1 MKRIL
6 PILLAVLL
14 LIGCTMSTTV
24 LADSTDA
31 TVSADTQESKYVEGR
46 DTIILFTSD
55 VHCGIDQGFG
65 YAGLVAMRDSLAKDN
80 NVLLIDDG
88 DSVQGEPLGTLTK
101 GAAIIDLMNAVG
113 YDLAIPGNHEF
124 DYGMDSFFSFVEK
137 ADFPYISCNF
147 NKKGELV
154 LPAYVVMDV
163 AGTKIGFVGITTP
176 ESISNGTP
184 TTFKDADGNYIYGF
198 MEGNNGQNMYDAVQS
213 AVDAA
218 REEGADYVIAVA
230 HLGNEA
236 GSSPYNYADV
246 LGNTT
251 GIDAMTDGHSHDTDQ
266 LVMKNKDGEDVIRAA
281 CGTKLAGVGYIKISA
296 EDGSLSYGL
305 YVWNNDV
312 SAPELLGIENDLSE
326 AVASASA
333 DLNKELDRVVATSA
347 FDLTISDPTATNSNG
362 MPIRI
367 VRSAE
372 TNLGD
377 FCADAYRDQTGAD
390 IAVVNGGGVRAS
402 IPAGDITLRQIMQVN
417 PFGNQICV
425 LEVTGQQILD
435 ALEYASRN
443 VPGESGSFMQVSGMS
458 YEIHTYIESSCTSN
472 DMGEFTGVDGE
483 YRVKNVKVGGEDLD
497 LEKTYILAGTDHTLL
512 NYGGGMTMYK
522 GSKILQKS
530 AMLDNQALIN
540 YITDKLGGVIGT
552 EYENP
557 YGQGRIVAVEEKP

>member
-6 PILLAVLL
+6 PIILTVLL
-14 LIGCTMSTTV
+14 LVGCTMSATV
-24 LADSTDA
+24 LAESTDTA
-31 TVSADTQESKYVEGR
+31 ASESKYVEGR

-65 YAGLVAMRDSLAKDN
+65 YAGLAAVRDSLSEDN
-80 NVLLIDDG
+80 NVILVDDG
-88 DSVQGEPLGTLTK
+88 DSVQGEPIGTITK
-101 GAAIIDLMNAVG
+101 GEAIIELMNTVG

-124 DYGMDSFFSFVEK
+124 DYGLDSFFSFVEK
-137 ADFPYISCNF
+137 ANFPYISCNF
-147 NKKGELV
+147 NKEGELV
-154 LPAYVVMDV
+154 LPAYTIIDV
-163 AGTKIGFVGITTP
+163 AGTKIGFVGISTP
-176 ESISNGTP
+176 ESISDGTP
-184 TTFKDADGNYIYGF
+184 KTFQDEDGNYIYGF
-198 MEGNNGQNMYDAVQS
+198 MEGNDGQNMYDAVQS

-218 REEGADYVIAVA
+218 RAEGADYVIAVA

-251 GIDAMTDGHSHDTDQ
+251 GIDAMTDGHTHDTDQ

-281 CGTKLAGVGYIKISA
+281 CGTKLSGIGYIKIAA

-305 YVWNNDV
+305 YTWNNDV
-312 SAPELLGIENDLSE
+312 SAPELLGIENEVSE
-326 AVASASA
+326 AVATATA
-333 DLNKELDRVVATSA
+333 DLDKELDTVVATSTV
-347 FDLTISDPTATNSNG
+347 DLTISDPTATDSNG
-362 MPIRI
+362 SPIRI

-390 IAVVNGGGVRAS
+390 IAVVNGGGVRVS
-402 IPAGDITLRQIMQVN
+402 IPAGDITLRQIMQVH

-425 LEVTGQQILD
+425 IEVTGQQILD
-435 ALEYASRN
+435 ALEYASCN
-443 VPGESGSFMQVSGMS
+443 VPGENGSFLQVSGMS

-472 DMGEFTGVDGE
+472 DMGEFTGVEGE

-497 LEKTYILAGTDHTLL
+497 LEKTYTLAGTDHTLL
-512 NYGGGMTMYK
+512 NYGGGMTMFK
-522 GSKILQKS
+522 GSTVLQKDVK
-530 AMLDNQALIN
+530 LDNQVLID
-540 YITDKLGGVIGT
+540 YITDTLGGVVGA